1 MRYATPRLRR
11 AAARLL
17 EHEAAG
23 DQATAED
30 VAAAF
35 GRLFEKLSHRLAQ
48 IIGPDGVEAIL
59 QRAITMRRTEFPF
72 LDQARV
78 SGWTSAGSAEDLRAR
93 LQELEPAV
101 IREASIILVA
111 TFAGILAIIIG
122 DGLAWRL
129 LREVW
134 PDTLLPEIEPLEADE

>member
-11 AAARLL
+11 AATRLFDY
-17 EHEAAG
+17 EAG
-23 DQATAED
+23 GGQATAED
-30 VAAAF
+30 LAAAF
-35 GRLFEKLSHRLAQ
+35 GRLIEKLSQRLAQ
-48 IIGPDGVEAIL
+48 IIGPGGVEAIL
-59 QRAITMRRTEFPF
+59 QRAITMRRAEFPF
-72 LDQARV
+72 LEQPRV
-78 SGWTSAGSAEDLRAR
+78 SGWTSAGLAEDLRAR

-134 PDTLLPEIEPLEADE
+134 PDTLLLEIEPVEADE